1 MNRLRRRSAQPM
13 LPPDEAL
20 VERVRGGDVAAYEVL
35 MRRHNQRVFRTAR
48 AVLGHDEEAEEVA
61 QDAWVSAWQHLGD
74 FEGRA
79 RFSTWLL
86 RITVRKA
93 IARLRRRARLLRFP
107 LSGSGGEPED
117 REHAGPQEAA
127 SRAELRAAIESA
139 VDRLP
144 PSLRSVFV
152 LREVEGLDT
161 REAAA
166 ALGINESAA
175 KVRLHRARCALRE
188 DLQRRIGDELRGVY
202 AFAGQRCDRIVSA
215 VLARLPV
222 DGSV

>member
-1 MNRLRRRSAQPM
+1 RRAAQPRRLHRCRGAGRRDGDRGLDPRTAEPGPRTPIGRGAANRGGARVMNRLRRRSAQPM

-86 RITVRKA
+86 RI
-93 IARLRRRARLLRFP
+93 
-107 LSGSGGEPED
+107 
-117 REHAGPQEAA
+117 
-127 SRAELRAAIESA
+127 
-139 VDRLP
+139 
-144 PSLRSVFV
+144 
-152 LREVEGLDT
+152 
-161 REAAA
+161 
-166 ALGINESAA
+166 
-175 KVRLHRARCALRE
+175 
-188 DLQRRIGDELRGVY
+188 
-202 AFAGQRCDRIVSA
+202 
-215 VLARLPV
+215 
-222 DGSV
+222 